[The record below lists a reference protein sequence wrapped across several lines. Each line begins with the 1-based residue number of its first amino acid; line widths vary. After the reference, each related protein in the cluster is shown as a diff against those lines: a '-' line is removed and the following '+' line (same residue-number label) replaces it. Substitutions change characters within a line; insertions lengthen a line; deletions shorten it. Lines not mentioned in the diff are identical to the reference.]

1 MKPNLLEL
9 TLERLRQA
17 VVDAGQPAYR
27 ADQLADWVYRKGVTD
42 AAAMTNLP
50 RGLVEGFDIL
60 TSRVAVRRESR
71 DGVIKL
77 LLEYRDRERIETV
90 LIPGDSR
97 ATACLSTQVGCA
109 FGCTFCASG
118 LNGLARNLKTGEI
131 LEQLLHLR
139 QAAGRRITNVV
150 FMGMGEP
157 LANYSSTLEAIRAIV
172 DPDRFG
178 ISARSVV
185 LSTIGLPE
193 AIRRLAREGLPIT
206 LAISLH
212 APTEAL
218 RRKLMPAA
226 AKAAPLE
233 NVLAAAETFFQSRNR
248 EITLE
253 YVLLEG
259 ANDDIACAEALIGIA
274 HRLRANVN
282 LIRYNPVERIPP
294 TTAKAAPRAS
304 CRPYGCYEPP
314 SPQAAAGFLARLR
327 RRGVNAH
334 LRRSRGADIA
344 AACGQLRRID
354 AP

>member
-1 MKPNLLEL
+1 MRPVLLEM
-9 TLERLRQA
+9 TPDQLRQA
-17 VVDAGQPAYR
+17 VVDAGGPAYR
-27 ADQLADWVYRKGVTD
+27 ANQLADWVYRKGTTD
-42 AAAMTNLP
+42 PAAMTNLP
-50 RGLVEGFDIL
+50 RSLAESFDIL
-60 TSRVAVRRESR
+60 TSRVVARRESR

-77 LLEYRDRERIETV
+77 LLEYPDGRQVETV
-90 LIPGDSR
+90 LIPGESR
-97 ATACLSTQVGCA
+97 VTACLSTQVGCA
-109 FGCTFCASG
+109 FACAFCASG
-118 LNGLARNLKTGEI
+118 ANGLARNLKTGEI

-157 LANYSSTLEAIRAIV
+157 LANYSSALEAIRAIV

-185 LSTIGLPE
+185 LSTIGLP
-193 AIRRLAREGLPIT
+193 AQIRRLAREALPIT

-212 APTEAL
+212 APTDVL
-218 RRKLMPAA
+218 RQKLMPAA

-233 NVLAAAETFFQSRNR
+233 KVLAAAETFFQSRNR

-259 ANDDIACAEALIGIA
+259 INDDIACAEALIGIA

-282 LIRYNPVERIPP
+282 LILYNPVESLPYRPP
-294 TTAKAAPRAS
+294 TR
-304 CRPYGCYEPP
+304 
-314 SPQAAAGFLARLR
+314 QAAAGFLARLR
-327 RRGVNAH
+327 RRSVNAH

-344 AACGQLRRID
+344 AACGQLRQSAGRR
-354 AP
+354 